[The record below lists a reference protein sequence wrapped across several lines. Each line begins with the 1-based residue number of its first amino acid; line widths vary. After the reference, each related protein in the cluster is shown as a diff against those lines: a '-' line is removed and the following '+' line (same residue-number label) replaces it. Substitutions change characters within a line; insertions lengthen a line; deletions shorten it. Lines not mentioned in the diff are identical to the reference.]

1 VNLHHTETA
10 PPERTVLEQ
19 THQPE
24 SISNAALDAVAA
36 ILRALAETAS
46 PDSGAGSQL
55 EAWARHVLV
64 LSAAP
69 AGNALAGE
77 RDWPGLSHNVVS
89 YVRDDHDS
97 SSRSIGELRDAVWL
111 VIERLSTAIVGDA
124 ASDAHAADQLDRLR
138 AAIALPADELKA
150 TALETVERLSAVL
163 DEKRARQ
170 FELARELGDRVNV
183 LNEEL
188 EDTRREADMDP
199 LTRVCNRGVFQ
210 RELPRAVQMRALV
223 GQPVCLVLID
233 IDQFKQINDRH
244 GHKAG
249 DGALEAIGSALVRC
263 FPRRSDVVSRLGGD
277 EFAVIAPSTSAM
289 DGYRLATRLLDAV
302 REPGEGSQPDTVEFT
317 VSAGLAEALPGEEPD
332 AWFAR
337 ADHALYEA
345 KAEGRDR
352 VFIAAGESVDL
363 ADTEHRAIAPF

>member
-1 VNLHHTETA
+1 M
-10 PPERTVLEQ
+10 TVELGEQ
-19 THQPE
+19 TRQPE
-24 SISNAALDAVAA
+24 PISDAALDAVAA
-36 ILRALAETAS
+36 ILRVLAETAS
-46 PDSGAGSQL
+46 PDSGTGIQL

-64 LSAAP
+64 LAAAP
-69 AGNALAGE
+69 GTGDEPAGE
-77 RDWPGLSHNVVS
+77 RDWPGLSRNVVG
-89 YVRDDHDS
+89 YVRDQHAS
-97 SSRSIGELRDAVWL
+97 ASQSIGDLRDAVWL

-124 ASDAHAADQLDRLR
+124 ASDAHATDQLARLR

-170 FELARELGDRVNV
+170 FELARELGERVNV

-199 LTRVCNRGVFQ
+199 LTKVCNRGVFQ
-210 RELPRAVQMRALV
+210 RELPRAVQMRALL

-244 GHKAG
+244 GHKSG
-249 DGALEAIGSALVRC
+249 DDALAALGSTLVRC

-277 EFAVIAPSTSAM
+277 EFAVIAPSTAAM

-302 REPGEGSQPDTVEFT
+302 RELGESGTADAGFS
-317 VSAGLAEALPGEEPD
+317 VSAGLAEALPGEDPD
-332 AWFAR
+332 SWFAR
-337 ADHALYEA
+337 ADRALYDA

-352 VFIAAGESVDL
+352 VFIAPAESVHP
-363 ADTEHRAIAPF
+363 ADVEHRAMAPFNA